1 MTPLRKLAVAVV
13 VVASIVVFL
22 PLRFALF
29 HTFTYLAVS
38 CSFLKSECAAFS
50 NLLAAL
56 LVLLAALLV
65 LLAAFLVLLAVLSN
79 QLAAYSLPFS
89 FSFPEQ
95 NQSKS
100 PNPV

>member
-22 PLRFALF
+22 PLRIALF

-50 NLLAAL
+50 N
-56 LVLLAALLV
+56 LLAALLV

-95 NQSKS
+95 NQSTS